1 MGRWICGL
9 ALGIGL
15 CMACQKVELP
25 EEGGEKEEV
34 NAGLP
39 GPEEQEPDW
48 SLPEELPTIDG
59 HQALAVGEVLKMTP
73 DIDETSCWVV
83 GYVVGYTSRSI
94 HNAVFST
101 EGAVRS
107 NILLADRKEEDNT
120 ARCLPVELD
129 QTALKECLSLADNP
143 GLWKCRI
150 GVYGKVKTYFRV
162 TGLREVGDFEWLEAD
177 EPGVLPDPGPDPEP
191 TPDPDPG
198 PEEGTH
204 VKDTLGIDEGGM
216 VIPGG
221 RTARIG

>member
-1 MGRWICGL
+1 MDMRTGVGNWIMHGMPESGTPGRRGR
-9 ALGIGL
+9 
-15 CMACQKVELP
+15 
-25 EEGGEKEEV
+25 EGGSECRTSRTGR
-34 NAGLP
+34 AGTRLV
-39 GPEEQEPDW
+39 
-48 SLPEELPTIDG
+48 LPEELPTIDG